1 MIDIRGVKE
10 EGIGNGVARD
20 IYSSFWIDA
29 TDSYFIG
36 EKERVPFVRHDLF
49 KNEWKAIS
57 HILMKGYYDV
67 GYFPVMISKASLV
80 YSIYG
85 EVDEE
90 IVDSFLNYI
99 CEDERETVQNVL
111 AIDAKETIFE
121 SEDFL
126 DIFHRFKCRS
136 KVTKFSA
143 RNIITE
149 LAKQELIQK
158 PRLMTHSWA
167 NNFKYFK
174 QEDFQS
180 MLNITKF
187 YEKIFATTKRITG
200 LIEAKPSNESEK
212 DSLGYLKQYTRGL
225 DQLLLKKF
233 LNFVSESDLV
243 TFTKI
248 NVSFTVHVN
257 EFQRRPIVHTC
268 GPLIEVPSTYK
279 NFCELRFSN
288 ILSHSRFGMDFI

>member
-1 MIDIRGVKE
+1 M
-10 EGIGNGVARD
+10 
-20 IYSSFWIDA
+20 
-29 TDSYFIG
+29 
-36 EKERVPFVRHDLF
+36 
-49 KNEWKAIS
+49 
-57 HILMKGYYDV
+57 
-67 GYFPVMISKASLV
+67 
-80 YSIYG
+80 
-85 EVDEE
+85 
-90 IVDSFLNYI
+90 
-99 CEDERETVQNVL
+99 
-111 AIDAKETIFE
+111 
-121 SEDFL
+121 
-126 DIFHRFKCRS
+126 
-136 KVTKFSA
+136 
-143 RNIITE
+143 
-149 LAKQELIQK
+149 AKQELIQK

-200 LIEAKPSNESEK
+200 LIEANPSNESEK